1 MTLLPLVAL
10 ALAEPPAPAP
20 PPSRTAFG
28 HVTTSRVDGVDP
40 DGNRHQGD
48 GAYGRFDGDLDLG
61 LGVGPNL
68 AFTGD
73 DIGVAVRGT
82 AFWYSTFGLDLV
94 YAETLTKTP
103 DLERRL
109 GVSAALRPLFLIRW
123 SQALESGP
131 PVLDLALDSLGLG
144 VGASFATP
152 SGRGF
157 ASRTTFELSLGAG
170 VPLAASAVGPWLE
183 FRAGVSLP
191 RPDAG
196 EASAMLVL
204 SWHFAVLTPV
214 VTGD

>member
-1 MTLLPLVAL
+1 MTLLPLVVL
-10 ALAEPPAPAP
+10 ALAEPPAHAP
-20 PPSRTAFG
+20 PPSSTPFG

-61 LGVGPNL
+61 FGVGPNL

-73 DIGVAVRGT
+73 DMGVAVRGT
-82 AFWYSTFGLDLV
+82 AFWYSTFGLDVL

-103 DLERRL
+103 DVERRL
-109 GVSAALRPLFLIRW
+109 GVSAALRPLFLVRW

-152 SGRGF
+152 AGRGF

-170 VPLAASAVGPWLE
+170 VPLAASAIGPWLE

-191 RPDAG
+191 RPATG

-214 VTGD
+214 VSGD